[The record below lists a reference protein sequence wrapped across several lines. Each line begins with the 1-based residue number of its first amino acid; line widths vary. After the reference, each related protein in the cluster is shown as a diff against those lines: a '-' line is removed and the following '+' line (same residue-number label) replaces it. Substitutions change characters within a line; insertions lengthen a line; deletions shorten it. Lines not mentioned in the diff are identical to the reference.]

1 MHQSQPKHPYQ
12 SKHPTPQ
19 SDANLD
25 WRSGSGKLNNKK
37 KKNNNNN
44 KKNNNKKNGDNGK
57 KHIRHTKSGLSS
69 KDKFDKWARARK
81 ELSGR
86 SKSI

>member
-1 MHQSQPKHPYQ
+1 MSRSLKKGPFIDGSLAKKIEEMNHQGDRKIIKTWSRR
-12 SKHPTPQ
+12 STITP
-19 SDANLD
+19 DFV
-25 WRSGSGKLNNKK
+25 GHTFGVH
-37 KKNNNNN
+37 
-44 KKNNNKKNGDNGK
+44 NGK